1 MRAEASDFELLRVLG
16 QVSYATA
23 SESERTLTWSGG
35 DDGAAPDAFSV
46 SGASDRSSSD
56 AVMKLYAGKVIGW
69 DLDSRPGERRR
80 SNAVPDVLLK
90 EYVNA
95 AAAKMADAEVEA
107 YMALYSDPSDSTIAQ
122 RRDGIPIGEAFDPA
136 SLPVVP
142 LVAFFAS
149 KPLGGSL
156 DAAGSLWTVQAWGP
170 GGLTRLAEYP
180 ARRQPAPEPAAAW
193 WPPVQRV
200 RDVGLGPRHRFVR
213 AAARGIFAAV
223 AAIHARGVAHGAVD
237 ASAFQVN
244 TTADAEADDL
254 EVRLM
259 NFGFASPLDE
269 DARRRDVRAAAAAA
283 AETIFSALRMTSGG
297 GKIGGEAAGAGTDAA
312 SLARLFERVF
322 DLDPRRAR
330 EYFAEDPA
338 FGAVVEFMDYRD
350 RQGDGWATLADA
362 FGGDAAAEE
371 ILARME
377 AVETPYD

>member
-69 DLDSRPGERRR
+69 DDSRPGESRR

-156 DAAGSLWTVQAWGP
+156 DAAASLWTVQAWGP
-170 GGLTRLAEYP
+170 GGLDRK
-180 ARRQPAPEPAAAW
+180 
-193 WPPVQRV
+193 
-200 RDVGLGPRHRFVR
+200 
-213 AAARGIFAAV
+213 
-223 AAIHARGVAHGAVD
+223 
-237 ASAFQVN
+237 S
-244 TTADAEADDL
+244 
-254 EVRLM
+254 
-259 NFGFASPLDE
+259 
-269 DARRRDVRAAAAAA
+269 
-283 AETIFSALRMTSGG
+283 
-297 GKIGGEAAGAGTDAA
+297 
-312 SLARLFERVF
+312 
-322 DLDPRRAR
+322 
-330 EYFAEDPA
+330 
-338 FGAVVEFMDYRD
+338 VV
-350 RQGDGWATLADA
+350 
-362 FGGDAAAEE
+362 
-371 ILARME
+371 
-377 AVETPYD
+377 